1 MTWELRKI
9 GSSGRLCLL
18 LVLAVL
24 CSGVLFAL
32 HATGDSGGYTVSGL
46 RQAMAQ
52 KDLPGYEERL
62 WQELEQA
69 AYTGTRSEYDALRRE
84 LSAADA
90 ALARVR
96 QAEEYPSFRA
106 GLAAES
112 RLKLRMGLF
121 EGFAARSL
129 ECGAAVYESL
139 ADVIPRAAFLGGP
152 EVLLSFHLTDALA
165 LLFPLAAGLT
175 LLTHERA
182 AGLVNLTR
190 PTRLGRSRVYGRKL
204 AAAAT
209 LSTAGF
215 VLLYGINT
223 LIAGLLYGFAGL
235 DAPVQSLYGFA
246 ACPYRMTVGGLLA
259 LAAGLK
265 YLWLLCCT
273 ALIFLL
279 CARAANAAA
288 AVGCAAVCGGIAALM
303 AGSTQLWLRNLSLWQ
318 LADGQALC
326 REAVY
331 LNLLGSP
338 SDRVLLGAIFLA
350 ALAVIAGIGGAA
362 LYAQTPGGS
371 GKWVAFTRSLP
382 RPRHTCLAGHELY
395 KALISRCGLWILLAF
410 FAVIALLYG
419 RFTPE
424 RSEFEVYYRNYSE
437 FLSGAP
443 SREKDDYLASEQ
455 ARFDELNEQ
464 LVELGQRYPDSV
476 TFDRE
481 AEPIRNQLHAEDAFH
496 MAQNQYR
503 ALRPGQVYLYQ
514 TGYQRL
520 LGADAL
526 RQDVLELGGAFLAV
540 ALLLF
545 GSFAGGAGE
554 RRGRSADGQP
564 PPKERGAVE
573 MRHRGGLCPVA
584 DVSPVAA
591 GTFDGAGSLRP
602 AEHGRSGQQCAVPVH
617 PVGRLD
623 GGRRGASSAGV
634 PASPAGGICR
644 RGTAALPPL
653 RHGSGPAAVAA
664 ASPAARGGGI
674 RLDVKDTKRVRTS
687 PSAPFLA
694 YNM

>member
-9 GSSGRLCLL
+9 GGSGRLCLL
-18 LVLAVL
+18 LLLAVL

-32 HATGDSGGYTVSGL
+32 HATGDSGGYTVSAL

-52 KDLPGYEERL
+52 EDLPGYVTGLEDRL
-62 WQELEQA
+62 DRASASGAW
-69 AYTGTRSEYDALRRE
+69 TEYDALRRQ

-129 ECGAAVYESL
+129 ERGAAVYESL

-190 PTRLGRSRVYGRKL
+190 PTRLGRSRAYGRKL
-204 AAAAT
+204 AAVAT

-215 VLLYGINT
+215 ALLYGVNA
-223 LIAGLLYGFAGL
+223 LIAGLLYGFAEL
-235 DAPVQSLYGFA
+235 DAPVQNLYGFA

-259 LAAGLK
+259 LSAGMK
-265 YLWLLCCT
+265 FLWLLCCT

-279 CARAANAAA
+279 CARASNAAA

-362 LYAQTPGGS
+362 LYSQIPGG
-371 GKWVAFTRSLP
+371 AAIRLPAARPLP

-419 RFTPE
+419 RFSPE

-437 FLSGAP
+437 ILSGAP
-443 SREKDDYLASEQ
+443 SQEKNDYLASEL
-455 ARFDELNEQ
+455 ARFDGLNEQ
-464 LVELGQRYPDSV
+464 LAELAQQYPDAV
-476 TFDRE
+476 AFDRE
-481 AEPIRNQLHAEDAFH
+481 AEPIRNQLRMEDAFH
-496 MAQNQYR
+496 LAQNQYR

-520 LGADAL
+520 LGTDAL

-545 GSFAGGAGE
+545 GSFAGERESGVEALLTASPRRKSVVQWKCAIAGGYILLLTLALWLPGLLTVQGAY
-554 RRGRSADGQP
+554 
-564 PPKERGAVE
+564 
-573 MRHRGGLCPVA
+573 
-584 DVSPVAA
+584 
-591 GTFDGAGSLRP
+591 GSLDM
-602 AEHGRSGQQCAVPVH
+602 AAQANSVQCLSALADNWTVGGVVLVLLAGRFLLLA
-617 PVGRLD
+617 
-623 GGRRGASSAGV
+623 
-634 PASPAGGICR
+634 
-644 RGTAALPPL
+644 T
-653 RHGSGPAAVAA
+653 AAVAVMLLSRRCAVVPALLLSLLLLLLPVGA
-664 ASPAARGGGI
+664 AYAW
-674 RLDVKDTKRVRTS
+674 
-687 PSAPFLA
+687 
-694 YNM
+694 M

>member
-9 GSSGRLCLL
+9 GGSGRLCLL
-18 LVLAVL
+18 LLLAVL
-24 CSGVLFAL
+24 CNGVLFVL
-32 HATGDSGGYTVSGL
+32 HAAGDADGYTVSAL

-52 KDLPGYEERL
+52 EDLPGYVTGLEDRL
-62 WQELEQA
+62 DRASASGAW
-69 AYTGTRSEYDALRRE
+69 TEYDALRRQ

-90 ALARVR
+90 ALARVQ

-121 EGFAARSL
+121 DGFAARSL
-129 ECGAAVYESL
+129 EQGAQVYESL

-190 PTRLGRSRVYGRKL
+190 PTRFGRSRVYGRKL
-204 AAAAT
+204 AAAT
-209 LSTAGF
+209 LSTVGF

-223 LIAGLLYGFAGL
+223 LIAGLLYGFAEL

-246 ACPYRMTVGGLLA
+246 ACPYRMTVGELLA

-279 CARAANAAA
+279 CARAANAAT
-288 AVGCAAVCGGIAALM
+288 AVGCAALCGGIAALM

-318 LADGQALC
+318 LADGQVLC

-362 LYAQTPGGS
+362 LYSQIPGG
-371 GKWVAFTRSLP
+371 AAIRLPAARPLP

-395 KALISRCGLWILLAF
+395 KALISRCGLWVLLAF

-419 RFTPE
+419 RFSPE

-437 FLSGAP
+437 ILSGAP
-443 SREKDDYLASEQ
+443 SQEKDDYLASEL
-455 ARFDELNEQ
+455 ARFDGLNEQ
-464 LVELGQRYPDSV
+464 LAELAQQYPDAAA
-476 TFDRE
+476 FDRE
-481 AEPIRNQLHAEDAFH
+481 AEPIRNQLRMEDAFH
-496 MAQNQYR
+496 LAQNQYR

-545 GSFAGGAGE
+545 GSFAGERESGVEALLTASPRRKSVVQWKCVIAGGYVLLLTLALWLPGLLTVQGAYGPLDMAAQANSVQCLSAL
-554 RRGRSADGQP
+554 SADWT
-564 PPKERGAVE
+564 V
-573 MRHRGGLCPVA
+573 GGVVLA
-584 DVSPVAA
+584 LLASRLLLLAA
-591 GTFDGAGSLRP
+591 SAATVMLLSR
-602 AEHGRSGQQCAVPVH
+602 RCAVVPALLLSLLLLLL
-617 PVGRLD
+617 PVG
-623 GGRRGASSAGV
+623 
-634 PASPAGGICR
+634 
-644 RGTAALPPL
+644 AAY
-653 RHGSGPAAVAA
+653 AW
-664 ASPAARGGGI
+664 
-674 RLDVKDTKRVRTS
+674 
-687 PSAPFLA
+687 
-694 YNM
+694 M

>member
-1 MTWELRKI
+1 MDAYDGMSLCGGLVFFAPVALLVRTQAGISETQFFLLQALLSGIIALGELPTGHLTDRMGYRRSLI
-9 GSSGRLCLL
+9 LAQLL
-18 LVLAVL
+18 L
-24 CSGVLFAL
+24 
-32 HATGDSGGYTVSGL
+32 
-46 RQAMAQ
+46 
-52 KDLPGYEERL
+52 
-62 WQELEQA
+62 
-69 AYTGTRSEYDALRRE
+69 
-84 LSAADA
+84 
-90 ALARVR
+90 
-96 QAEEYPSFRA
+96 
-106 GLAAES
+106 LAA
-112 RLKLRMGLF
+112 RGL
-121 EGFAARSL
+121 L
-129 ECGAAVYESL
+129 L
-139 ADVIPRAAFLGGP
+139 AAFLLRSLPLFVAEALVEGISACLSSGTASAYLYALYGESDYLP
-152 EVLLSFHLTDALA
+152 KAAHAANFGTAGFLLSTAAYA
-165 LLFPLAAGLT
+165 LLYRYFGLTGLLAATVLAG
-175 LLTHERA
+175 A
-182 AGLVNLTR
+182 AGLVCSLFLRREPRAAVPEHRSQSTMWGQLGKIFRDRQALLLTA
-190 PTRLGRSRVYGRKL
+190 L
-204 AAAAT
+204 
-209 LSTAGF
+209 LSMFSVA
-215 VLLYGINT
+215 
-223 LIAGLLYGFAGL
+223 
-235 DAPVQSLYGFA
+235 
-246 ACPYRMTVGGLLA
+246 
-259 LAAGLK
+259 
-265 YLWLLCCT
+265 WLLCCT

-288 AVGCAAVCGGIAALM
+288 AVGCAALCGGIAALM
-303 AGSTQLWLRNLSLWQ
+303 AGSSQLWLRNLSLWQ

-338 SDRVLLGAIFLA
+338 SDRVLLGAIFLT

-443 SREKDDYLASEQ
+443 SQEKDAYLASEQ

-464 LVELGQRYPDSV
+464 LVELGRRYPDSV

-545 GSFAGGAGE
+545 GSFAGERESGVDALLTASPRRRSVVRWKCAIAGGYVLLLTLALWLPGLLTVQGAYGQLNMAAQANSVQCLSILSDGWTVGGVVLLLLASRLLLLAASAAAVMLLS
-554 RRGRSADGQP
+554 RRCAMVP
-564 PPKERGAVE
+564 A
-573 MRHRGGLCPVA
+573 LLL
-584 DVSPVAA
+584 
-591 GTFDGAGSLRP
+591 SLLLLLL
-602 AEHGRSGQQCAVPVH
+602 
-617 PVGRLD
+617 PVG
-623 GGRRGASSAGV
+623 
-634 PASPAGGICR
+634 
-644 RGTAALPPL
+644 AAY
-653 RHGSGPAAVAA
+653 AW
-664 ASPAARGGGI
+664 
-674 RLDVKDTKRVRTS
+674 
-687 PSAPFLA
+687 
-694 YNM
+694 M

>member
-1 MTWELRKI
+1 MRGELRKI
-9 GSSGRLCLL
+9 TGSQRLCLL

-46 RQAMAQ
+46 RHAMAQ
-52 KDLPGYEERL
+52 EDLDGYEERL
-62 WQELEQA
+62 WQELEQV
-69 AYTGTRSEYDALRRE
+69 AYTGARSEYDALRRE
-84 LSAADA
+84 LYAADA

-121 EGFAARSL
+121 DGFAARSL
-129 ECGAAVYESL
+129 EQGAQVYESL
-139 ADVIPRAAFLGGP
+139 ADVTPRREFLGSA

-165 LLFPLAAGLT
+165 LLFPLAAGL
-175 LLTHERA
+175 L
-182 AGLVNLTR
+182 NLTR
-190 PTRLGRSRVYGRKL
+190 PTRFGRSRVYGRKL

-209 LSTAGF
+209 LSTVGF
-215 VLLYGINT
+215 VLLYGINA

-259 LAAGLK
+259 LSAGMK

-279 CARAANAAA
+279 CARASNAAA

-303 AGSTQLWLRNLSLWQ
+303 AGSSQLWLRNLSLWQ

-338 SDRVLLGAIFLA
+338 SDRMLLGAIFLA

-371 GKWVAFTRSLP
+371 GKRVTFTWSLP

-443 SREKDDYLASEQ
+443 SQEKDDYLASEQ

-464 LVELGQRYPDSV
+464 LVELWRRYPDSV
-476 TFDRE
+476 VFDRE

-496 MAQNQYR
+496 LAQNQYR

-545 GSFAGGAGE
+545 GSFAGERESGVEALLTASPRRKSVVQWKCVIAGGYVLLLTLALWLPGLLTVQGAYGPLDMAAQANSVQCLSAL
-554 RRGRSADGQP
+554 SADWT
-564 PPKERGAVE
+564 V
-573 MRHRGGLCPVA
+573 GGVVLA
-584 DVSPVAA
+584 LLASRLLLLAA
-591 GTFDGAGSLRP
+591 SAATVMLLSR
-602 AEHGRSGQQCAVPVH
+602 RCAVVPALLLSLLLLLL
-617 PVGRLD
+617 PVG
-623 GGRRGASSAGV
+623 
-634 PASPAGGICR
+634 
-644 RGTAALPPL
+644 AAY
-653 RHGSGPAAVAA
+653 AW
-664 ASPAARGGGI
+664 
-674 RLDVKDTKRVRTS
+674 
-687 PSAPFLA
+687 
-694 YNM
+694 M

>member
-9 GSSGRLCLL
+9 GGSGRLCLL

-24 CSGVLFAL
+24 CNGVLFAL
-32 HATGDSGGYTVSGL
+32 HAAGDAGGYTVSAL

-69 AYTGTRSEYDALRRE
+69 AHTGTRSEYDALRRE

-90 ALARVR
+90 ALARV
-96 QAEEYPSFRA
+96 QQTEEYPSFRA

-121 EGFAARSL
+121 DGFAARSL
-129 ECGAAVYESL
+129 ERGAAVYESL

-209 LSTAGF
+209 LSTVGF
-215 VLLYGINT
+215 VLLYGVNA

-259 LAAGLK
+259 LSAGLK
-265 YLWLLCCT
+265 YLWLLCCA

-288 AVGCAAVCGGIAALM
+288 AVGCAALCGGIAALM

-318 LADGQALC
+318 LADGRALC

-338 SDRVLLGAIFLA
+338 SDRVLCGAIFLLVL
-350 ALAVIAGIGGAA
+350 ALAAGIGGAA

-371 GKWVAFTRSLP
+371 GMRVAFTWSLP

-395 KALISRCGLWILLAF
+395 KAMISRCGLWVLLAF

-419 RFTPE
+419 RFSPE

-437 FLSGAP
+437 ILSGAP
-443 SREKDDYLASEQ
+443 SQEKDDYLASEL
-455 ARFDELNEQ
+455 ARFDGLNEQ
-464 LVELGQRYPDSV
+464 LAELAQQYPDAAA
-476 TFDRE
+476 FDRE
-481 AEPIRNQLHAEDAFH
+481 AEPIRNQLRMEDAFH
-496 MAQNQYR
+496 LAQNQYR

-540 ALLLF
+540 ALLLC
-545 GSFAGGAGE
+545 GSFAGERESGVEALLTASPRRKSVVQWKCAIAGGYVLLLTLALWLPGMLTVQGAY
-554 RRGRSADGQP
+554 
-564 PPKERGAVE
+564 
-573 MRHRGGLCPVA
+573 
-584 DVSPVAA
+584 
-591 GTFDGAGSLRP
+591 GSLDMAAQANSVQCLSALADNWTVGGVVLVLLAGRFLLLATAAAAVMLLSRRCAMVP
-602 AEHGRSGQQCAVPVH
+602 ALLLSLLRLLL
-617 PVGRLD
+617 PVG
-623 GGRRGASSAGV
+623 
-634 PASPAGGICR
+634 
-644 RGTAALPPL
+644 AAY
-653 RHGSGPAAVAA
+653 AW
-664 ASPAARGGGI
+664 
-674 RLDVKDTKRVRTS
+674 
-687 PSAPFLA
+687 
-694 YNM
+694 M

>member
-24 CSGVLFAL
+24 CNGVLFAL
-32 HATGDSGGYTVSGL
+32 HAAGDADGYTVSAL
-46 RQAMAQ
+46 RRAMAQ

-129 ECGAAVYESL
+129 ERGAAVYES
-139 ADVIPRAAFLGGP
+139 
-152 EVLLSFHLTDALA
+152 
-165 LLFPLAAGLT
+165 
-175 LLTHERA
+175 
-182 AGLVNLTR
+182 
-190 PTRLGRSRVYGRKL
+190 
-204 AAAAT
+204 
-209 LSTAGF
+209 
-215 VLLYGINT
+215 
-223 LIAGLLYGFAGL
+223 
-235 DAPVQSLYGFA
+235 
-246 ACPYRMTVGGLLA
+246 
-259 LAAGLK
+259 
-265 YLWLLCCT
+265 
-273 ALIFLL
+273 
-279 CARAANAAA
+279 
-288 AVGCAAVCGGIAALM
+288 
-303 AGSTQLWLRNLSLWQ
+303 

-338 SDRVLLGAIFLA
+338 QDRVLCGAIFLLVL
-350 ALAVIAGIGGAA
+350 ALAAGIVGAA

-371 GKWVAFTRSLP
+371 GKRVAFTRSLP

-443 SREKDDYLASEQ
+443 SQEKDAYLASEQ

-464 LVELGQRYPDSV
+464 LLELGRRYPDSV

-540 ALLLF
+540 ALLLC
-545 GSFAGGAGE
+545 GSFAGERESGVDALLTASPRRRIVVRWKCAIAGGYVLLLTLSLWLPSLLTVQGAYGQLNMAAQANSVQCLSILSDGWTVGGVVLALLAIRLLLLAASAAAVMLLS
-554 RRGRSADGQP
+554 RRCAMVP
-564 PPKERGAVE
+564 A
-573 MRHRGGLCPVA
+573 LLL
-584 DVSPVAA
+584 
-591 GTFDGAGSLRP
+591 SLLLLLL
-602 AEHGRSGQQCAVPVH
+602 
-617 PVGRLD
+617 PVG
-623 GGRRGASSAGV
+623 
-634 PASPAGGICR
+634 
-644 RGTAALPPL
+644 AAY
-653 RHGSGPAAVAA
+653 AW
-664 ASPAARGGGI
+664 
-674 RLDVKDTKRVRTS
+674 
-687 PSAPFLA
+687 
-694 YNM
+694 M

>member
-1 MTWELRKI
+1 MRGELRKI
-9 GSSGRLCLL
+9 TGSQRLCLL

-46 RQAMAQ
+46 RHAMAQ
-52 KDLPGYEERL
+52 EDLDGYEERL
-62 WQELEQA
+62 WQELEQV
-69 AYTGTRSEYDALRRE
+69 AYTGARSEYDALRRE
-84 LSAADA
+84 LYAADA

-121 EGFAARSL
+121 DGFAARSL
-129 ECGAAVYESL
+129 EQGAQVYESL
-139 ADVIPRAAFLGGP
+139 ADVTPRREFLGSA

-182 AGLVNLTR
+182 SGLLNLTR
-190 PTRLGRSRVYGRKL
+190 PTRFGRSRVYGRKL

-209 LSTAGF
+209 LSTVGF
-215 VLLYGINT
+215 VLLYGINA

-259 LAAGLK
+259 LSAGMK
-265 YLWLLCCT
+265 YLWLLCST

-279 CARAANAAA
+279 CARASNAA

-303 AGSTQLWLRNLSLWQ
+303 AGSSQLWLRNLSLWQ

-371 GKWVAFTRSLP
+371 GKRVTFTWSLP

-443 SREKDDYLASEQ
+443 SQEKDDYLASEQ

-464 LVELGQRYPDSV
+464 LVELWRRYPDSV
-476 TFDRE
+476 IFDRE

-496 MAQNQYR
+496 LAQNQYR

-545 GSFAGGAGE
+545 GSFAGERESGVDALLTASPRRRSVVRWKCVIAGGYVLLLTLALWLPGLLTVQGAY
-554 RRGRSADGQP
+554 
-564 PPKERGAVE
+564 
-573 MRHRGGLCPVA
+573 
-584 DVSPVAA
+584 
-591 GTFDGAGSLRP
+591 GSLDM
-602 AEHGRSGQQCAVPVH
+602 AAQANSVQCLSVLSDGWT
-617 PVGRLD
+617 VGGVVLALLAIRL
-623 GGRRGASSAGV
+623 
-634 PASPAGGICR
+634 
-644 RGTAALPPL
+644 LL
-653 RHGSGPAAVAA
+653 LAVAA
-664 ASPAARGGGI
+664 AAVMLLSRRCATVPTLLLSVLLLLLPAG
-674 RLDVKDTKRVRTS
+674 T
-687 PSAPFLA
+687 A
-694 YNM
+694 YVWM

>member
-1 MTWELRKI
+1 MRGELRKI
-9 GSSGRLCLL
+9 TGSQRLCLL

-46 RQAMAQ
+46 RHAMAQ
-52 KDLPGYEERL
+52 EDLDGYEERL
-62 WQELEQA
+62 WQELEQV
-69 AYTGTRSEYDALRRE
+69 AYTGARSEYDALRRE
-84 LSAADA
+84 LYAADA

-121 EGFAARSL
+121 DGFAARSL
-129 ECGAAVYESL
+129 EQGAQVYESL
-139 ADVIPRAAFLGGP
+139 ADVTPRREFLGSA

-182 AGLVNLTR
+182 SGLLNLTR
-190 PTRLGRSRVYGRKL
+190 PTRFGRSRVYGRKL
-204 AAAAT
+204 AAAT
-209 LSTAGF
+209 LSTVGF
-215 VLLYGINT
+215 VLLYGINA

-303 AGSTQLWLRNLSLWQ
+303 AGSSQLWLRNLSLWQ

-338 SDRVLLGAIFLA
+338 SDRVLLGAIFLLVL
-350 ALAVIAGIGGAA
+350 ALAAGIVGAA

-371 GKWVAFTRSLP
+371 GKRVAFTRSLP

-443 SREKDDYLASEQ
+443 SQEKDAYLASEQ

-464 LVELGQRYPDSV
+464 LLELGRRYPDSV

-540 ALLLF
+540 VLLLF
-545 GSFAGGAGE
+545 GSFAGERESGVDVLLTASPRRRSVVRWKCAIAGGYVLLLTLALWLPGLLTVQRAYGPLDMAAQANSVQCLSILSDGWTVGGVVLLLLASRLLLLAASAAAVLLLS
-554 RRGRSADGQP
+554 RRCAMVP
-564 PPKERGAVE
+564 A
-573 MRHRGGLCPVA
+573 LLL
-584 DVSPVAA
+584 
-591 GTFDGAGSLRP
+591 SLLLLLL
-602 AEHGRSGQQCAVPVH
+602 
-617 PVGRLD
+617 PVG
-623 GGRRGASSAGV
+623 
-634 PASPAGGICR
+634 
-644 RGTAALPPL
+644 AAY
-653 RHGSGPAAVAA
+653 AW
-664 ASPAARGGGI
+664 
-674 RLDVKDTKRVRTS
+674 
-687 PSAPFLA
+687 
-694 YNM
+694 M

>member
-1 MTWELRKI
+1 M
-9 GSSGRLCLL
+9 
-18 LVLAVL
+18 
-24 CSGVLFAL
+24 
-32 HATGDSGGYTVSGL
+32 
-46 RQAMAQ
+46 
-52 KDLPGYEERL
+52 
-62 WQELEQA
+62 
-69 AYTGTRSEYDALRRE
+69 
-84 LSAADA
+84 
-90 ALARVR
+90 
-96 QAEEYPSFRA
+96 
-106 GLAAES
+106 
-112 RLKLRMGLF
+112 
-121 EGFAARSL
+121 
-129 ECGAAVYESL
+129 
-139 ADVIPRAAFLGGP
+139 
-152 EVLLSFHLTDALA
+152 
-165 LLFPLAAGLT
+165 
-175 LLTHERA
+175 
-182 AGLVNLTR
+182 
-190 PTRLGRSRVYGRKL
+190 
-204 AAAAT
+204 T

-215 VLLYGINT
+215 VLLYGINA
-223 LIAGLLYGFAGL
+223 LIAGLLYGFAEL

-246 ACPYRMTVGGLLA
+246 ACPYRMTVGELLA

-288 AVGCAAVCGGIAALM
+288 AVGGAAVCGGIAALM
-303 AGSTQLWLRNLSLWQ
+303 AGSSQLWLRNLSLWQ

-338 SDRVLLGAIFLA
+338 SDRVLLGAMFLLVLALA
-350 ALAVIAGIGGAA
+350 AGIVGAA

-371 GKWVAFTRSLP
+371 GKRVAFTWSLP

-443 SREKDDYLASEQ
+443 SQEKDAYLASEQ

-464 LVELGQRYPDSV
+464 LVELGRRYPDSL

-540 ALLLF
+540 VLLLF
-545 GSFAGGAGE
+545 GSFAGERESGVDALLTASPRRKSVVRWKCAIAGGYVLLLTLVLWLPGLLTVQRAYGPLDMAAQANSVQCLSILSDGWTVGGVVLLLLASRLLLLAAAAAAVMLLS
-554 RRGRSADGQP
+554 RRCAMVP
-564 PPKERGAVE
+564 A
-573 MRHRGGLCPVA
+573 LLL
-584 DVSPVAA
+584 
-591 GTFDGAGSLRP
+591 SLLLLLL
-602 AEHGRSGQQCAVPVH
+602 
-617 PVGRLD
+617 PVG
-623 GGRRGASSAGV
+623 
-634 PASPAGGICR
+634 
-644 RGTAALPPL
+644 AAY
-653 RHGSGPAAVAA
+653 AW
-664 ASPAARGGGI
+664 
-674 RLDVKDTKRVRTS
+674 
-687 PSAPFLA
+687 
-694 YNM
+694 M

>member
-24 CSGVLFAL
+24 CNGVLFAL
-32 HATGDSGGYTVSGL
+32 HATGDSGGYTVSAL

-52 KDLPGYEERL
+52 ENLPGYVTGLEDRL
-62 WQELEQA
+62 DRASASGAW
-69 AYTGTRSEYDALRRE
+69 TEYDALRRQ

-121 EGFAARSL
+121 DGFAARSL
-129 ECGAAVYESL
+129 ERGAAVYESL
-139 ADVIPRAAFLGGP
+139 ADVTPRAAFLGGP

-165 LLFPLAAGLT
+165 LLFPLAGGLT

-190 PTRLGRSRVYGRKL
+190 PTRLGRSRAYGRKL
-204 AAAAT
+204 MAAAT

-215 VLLYGINT
+215 VLLYGVNA

-246 ACPYRMTVGGLLA
+246 ACPYRMTVGELLA

-288 AVGCAAVCGGIAALM
+288 AVGCAALCGGIAALM

-338 SDRVLLGAIFLA
+338 SDRVLCGAIFLA

-371 GKWVAFTRSLP
+371 GKRVAFTRSPP

-395 KALISRCGLWILLAF
+395 KAMISRCGLWVLLAF

-419 RFTPE
+419 RFSPE

-437 FLSGAP
+437 ILSGAP
-443 SREKDDYLASEQ
+443 SQEKDDYLASEL
-455 ARFDELNEQ
+455 ARFDGLNEQ
-464 LVELGQRYPDSV
+464 LAELAQQYPDAAA
-476 TFDRE
+476 FDRE
-481 AEPIRNQLHAEDAFH
+481 AEPIRNQLRMEDAFH
-496 MAQNQYR
+496 LAQNQYR

-545 GSFAGGAGE
+545 GSFAGERESGVEALLTASPRRKSVVRWKCAITGGYVLLLTLALWLLGLLTVQGAY
-554 RRGRSADGQP
+554 
-564 PPKERGAVE
+564 
-573 MRHRGGLCPVA
+573 
-584 DVSPVAA
+584 
-591 GTFDGAGSLRP
+591 GSLDMAAQANSVQCLSALADNWTVGGVVLVLLAGRFLLLATAAAAVMLLSRRCAMVP
-602 AEHGRSGQQCAVPVH
+602 ALLLSLLLLLL
-617 PVGRLD
+617 PVG
-623 GGRRGASSAGV
+623 AAYAG
-634 PASPAGGICR
+634 
-644 RGTAALPPL
+644 
-653 RHGSGPAAVAA
+653 
-664 ASPAARGGGI
+664 
-674 RLDVKDTKRVRTS
+674 
-687 PSAPFLA
+687 
-694 YNM
+694 M

>member
-1 MTWELRKI
+1 MRGELRKI
-9 GSSGRLCLL
+9 TGSQRLCLL

-46 RQAMAQ
+46 RHAMAQ
-52 KDLPGYEERL
+52 EDLDGYEERL
-62 WQELEQA
+62 WQELEQV
-69 AYTGTRSEYDALRRE
+69 AYTGARSEYDALRRE
-84 LSAADA
+84 LYAADA

-121 EGFAARSL
+121 DGFAARSL
-129 ECGAAVYESL
+129 EQGAQVYESL
-139 ADVIPRAAFLGGP
+139 ADVTPRREFLGSA

-182 AGLVNLTR
+182 SGLLNLTR
-190 PTRLGRSRVYGRKL
+190 PTRFGRSRVYGRKL

-209 LSTAGF
+209 LSTVGF
-215 VLLYGINT
+215 VLLYGINA
-223 LIAGLLYGFAGL
+223 LIAGL
-235 DAPVQSLYGFA
+235 LYGFA

-259 LAAGLK
+259 LSAGMK

-279 CARAANAAA
+279 CARASNAAA

-303 AGSTQLWLRNLSLWQ
+303 AGSSQLWLRNLSLWQ

-338 SDRVLLGAIFLA
+338 SDRMLLGAIFLA

-371 GKWVAFTRSLP
+371 GKRVTFTWSLP

-443 SREKDDYLASEQ
+443 SQEKDDYLASEQ

-464 LVELGQRYPDSV
+464 LVELWRRYPDSV
-476 TFDRE
+476 VFDRE

-496 MAQNQYR
+496 LAQNQYR

-545 GSFAGGAGE
+545 GSFAGERESGVEALLTASPRRKSVVQWKCVIAGGYVLLLTLALWLPGLLTVQGAYGPLDMAAQANSVQCLSAL
-554 RRGRSADGQP
+554 SADWT
-564 PPKERGAVE
+564 V
-573 MRHRGGLCPVA
+573 GGVVLA
-584 DVSPVAA
+584 LLASRLLLLAA
-591 GTFDGAGSLRP
+591 SAATVMLLSR
-602 AEHGRSGQQCAVPVH
+602 RCAVVPALLLSLLLLLL
-617 PVGRLD
+617 PVG
-623 GGRRGASSAGV
+623 
-634 PASPAGGICR
+634 
-644 RGTAALPPL
+644 AAY
-653 RHGSGPAAVAA
+653 AW
-664 ASPAARGGGI
+664 
-674 RLDVKDTKRVRTS
+674 
-687 PSAPFLA
+687 
-694 YNM
+694 M

>member
-9 GSSGRLCLL
+9 GGSGRLCLL
-18 LVLAVL
+18 LLLAVL
-24 CSGVLFAL
+24 CNGVLFAL
-32 HATGDSGGYTVSGL
+32 HAAGDAGGYTVSAL

-52 KDLPGYEERL
+52 EDLPGYVTGLEDRL
-62 WQELEQA
+62 DRASASGAW
-69 AYTGTRSEYDALRRE
+69 TEYDALRRE

-121 EGFAARSL
+121 DGFAARSL
-129 ECGAAVYESL
+129 ERGAAVYESL
-139 ADVIPRAAFLGGP
+139 ADVIPRAAFLGGA

-204 AAAAT
+204 AAAST

-215 VLLYGINT
+215 VLLYGVNA

-246 ACPYRMTVGGLLA
+246 ASPYRMTVGELLA

-265 YLWLLCCT
+265 Y
-273 ALIFLL
+273 
-279 CARAANAAA
+279 
-288 AVGCAAVCGGIAALM
+288 
-303 AGSTQLWLRNLSLWQ
+303 LWLRNLSLWQ

-331 LNLLGSP
+331 LNLLDSP
-338 SDRVLLGAIFLA
+338 RDRVLCGAIFLLVL
-350 ALAVIAGIGGAA
+350 ALAAGIVGAA

-371 GKWVAFTRSLP
+371 GKRVAFTRSLP

-443 SREKDDYLASEQ
+443 SQEKDAYLASEQ

-464 LVELGQRYPDSV
+464 LLELGRRYPDSV

-481 AEPIRNQLHAEDAFH
+481 AEPMRNQLHAEDAFH

-526 RQDVLELGGAFLAV
+526 RQDVLELGGAFLSV

-545 GSFAGGAGE
+545 GSFAGERESGVEALLTASPRRKSVVRWKCAIAGGYVLLLTLSLWLPGPLTVQGAYGQLNMAAQANSVQCLSILSDGWTVGGVVLALLAGRFLLLATAAAAVLLLS
-554 RRGRSADGQP
+554 RRCAMVP
-564 PPKERGAVE
+564 A
-573 MRHRGGLCPVA
+573 LLL
-584 DVSPVAA
+584 
-591 GTFDGAGSLRP
+591 SLLLLLL
-602 AEHGRSGQQCAVPVH
+602 
-617 PVGRLD
+617 PVG
-623 GGRRGASSAGV
+623 
-634 PASPAGGICR
+634 
-644 RGTAALPPL
+644 AAY
-653 RHGSGPAAVAA
+653 AW
-664 ASPAARGGGI
+664 
-674 RLDVKDTKRVRTS
+674 
-687 PSAPFLA
+687 
-694 YNM
+694 M

>member
-9 GSSGRLCLL
+9 GGSGRLCLL
-18 LVLAVL
+18 LLLAVL
-24 CSGVLFAL
+24 CNGVLFAL
-32 HATGDSGGYTVSGL
+32 HAASDSGGYTVSAL

-90 ALARVR
+90 ALARVQ

-121 EGFAARSL
+121 DGFAARSL
-129 ECGAAVYESL
+129 ERGAAVYESL

-215 VLLYGINT
+215 VLLYGVNA

-303 AGSTQLWLRNLSLWQ
+303 AGSSQLWLRNLSLWQ
-318 LADGQALC
+318 LADGQVLC

-362 LYAQTPGGS
+362 LYAQTPGG
-371 GKWVAFTRSLP
+371 AAIRLPAARPLP

-395 KALISRCGLWILLAF
+395 KAMISRCGLWVLLAF

-419 RFTPE
+419 RFSPE

-437 FLSGAP
+437 ILSGAP
-443 SREKDDYLASEQ
+443 SQEKDAYLASEQ

-464 LVELGQRYPDSV
+464 LLELGRRYPDSV

-545 GSFAGGAGE
+545 GSFAGERESGVDALLTASPRRKSVVQWKCAIAGGYVLLLTLSLWLPGLLTVQGAYGQLNMAAQANSVQCLSVLSDGWTVGGVVLLLLASRLLLLAASAAAVMLLS
-554 RRGRSADGQP
+554 RRCAMVP
-564 PPKERGAVE
+564 A
-573 MRHRGGLCPVA
+573 LLL
-584 DVSPVAA
+584 
-591 GTFDGAGSLRP
+591 SLLLLLL
-602 AEHGRSGQQCAVPVH
+602 
-617 PVGRLD
+617 PVG
-623 GGRRGASSAGV
+623 
-634 PASPAGGICR
+634 
-644 RGTAALPPL
+644 AAY
-653 RHGSGPAAVAA
+653 AW
-664 ASPAARGGGI
+664 
-674 RLDVKDTKRVRTS
+674 
-687 PSAPFLA
+687 
-694 YNM
+694 M

>member
-9 GSSGRLCLL
+9 GGSGRLCLL
-18 LVLAVL
+18 LLLAVL

-32 HATGDSGGYTVSGL
+32 HAAGDADGYTVSGL
-46 RQAMAQ
+46 RHAMAQ
-52 KDLPGYEERL
+52 EDLDGYEERL

-129 ECGAAVYESL
+129 ERGAAVYESL
-139 ADVIPRAAFLGGP
+139 ADVTPRAAFLGGP
-152 EVLLSFHLTDALA
+152 EVLLSFHLTDALV

-190 PTRLGRSRVYGRKL
+190 PTRLGRAYGRKL
-204 AAAAT
+204 MAGAA

-215 VLLYGINT
+215 ALLYGVNA

-288 AVGCAAVCGGIAALM
+288 AVGCAALCGGIAALM

-338 SDRVLLGAIFLA
+338 SDRVLCGAIFLLVL
-350 ALAVIAGIGGAA
+350 ALAAGIVGAA

-371 GKWVAFTRSLP
+371 GKRVTFTWSLP

-443 SREKDDYLASEQ
+443 SQEKDAYLASEQ
-455 ARFDELNEQ
+455 ARFDGLNEQ
-464 LVELGQRYPDSV
+464 LVELGRRYPDSV

-545 GSFAGGAGE
+545 GSFAGERESGVDALLTASPRRRSVVRWKRAIAGGYVLLLTLVLWLPGLLTVQGAYGQLNMAAQANSVQCLSILSDGWTVGGVVLLLLASRLLLLAASAAAVLLLS
-554 RRGRSADGQP
+554 RRCAMVP
-564 PPKERGAVE
+564 A
-573 MRHRGGLCPVA
+573 LLL
-584 DVSPVAA
+584 
-591 GTFDGAGSLRP
+591 SLLLLLL
-602 AEHGRSGQQCAVPVH
+602 
-617 PVGRLD
+617 PVG
-623 GGRRGASSAGV
+623 
-634 PASPAGGICR
+634 
-644 RGTAALPPL
+644 AAY
-653 RHGSGPAAVAA
+653 AW
-664 ASPAARGGGI
+664 
-674 RLDVKDTKRVRTS
+674 
-687 PSAPFLA
+687 
-694 YNM
+694 M

>member
-1 MTWELRKI
+1 M
-9 GSSGRLCLL
+9 
-18 LVLAVL
+18 
-24 CSGVLFAL
+24 
-32 HATGDSGGYTVSGL
+32 
-46 RQAMAQ
+46 
-52 KDLPGYEERL
+52 
-62 WQELEQA
+62 
-69 AYTGTRSEYDALRRE
+69 
-84 LSAADA
+84 
-90 ALARVR
+90 
-96 QAEEYPSFRA
+96 
-106 GLAAES
+106 
-112 RLKLRMGLF
+112 
-121 EGFAARSL
+121 
-129 ECGAAVYESL
+129 
-139 ADVIPRAAFLGGP
+139 
-152 EVLLSFHLTDALA
+152 
-165 LLFPLAAGLT
+165 
-175 LLTHERA
+175 
-182 AGLVNLTR
+182 NLTR
-190 PTRLGRSRVYGRKL
+190 PTRFGRSRVYGRKL

-209 LSTAGF
+209 LSTVGF
-215 VLLYGINT
+215 VLLYGINA

-259 LAAGLK
+259 LSAGMK
-265 YLWLLCCT
+265 YLWLLCST

-279 CARAANAAA
+279 CARASNAAA

-303 AGSTQLWLRNLSLWQ
+303 AGSSQLWLRNLSLWQ

-331 LNLLGSP
+331 LNLRGSP

-371 GKWVAFTRSLP
+371 GKWVTFTWSLP

-443 SREKDDYLASEQ
+443 SQEKDDYLASEQ

-464 LVELGQRYPDSV
+464 LVELWRRYPDSV
-476 TFDRE
+476 IFDRE

-496 MAQNQYR
+496 LAQNQYR

-545 GSFAGGAGE
+545 GSFAGERESGVDALLTASPRRRSVVRWKCVIAGGYVLLLTLALWLPGLLTVQGAY
-554 RRGRSADGQP
+554 
-564 PPKERGAVE
+564 
-573 MRHRGGLCPVA
+573 
-584 DVSPVAA
+584 
-591 GTFDGAGSLRP
+591 GSLDM
-602 AEHGRSGQQCAVPVH
+602 AAQANSVQCLSVLSDGWT
-617 PVGRLD
+617 VGGVVLALLAIRL
-623 GGRRGASSAGV
+623 
-634 PASPAGGICR
+634 
-644 RGTAALPPL
+644 LL
-653 RHGSGPAAVAA
+653 LAVAA
-664 ASPAARGGGI
+664 AAVMLLSRRCATVPTLLLSVLLLLLPAG
-674 RLDVKDTKRVRTS
+674 T
-687 PSAPFLA
+687 A
-694 YNM
+694 YAWM

>member
-9 GSSGRLCLL
+9 GGSGRLCLL

-24 CSGVLFAL
+24 CNGVLFAL
-32 HATGDSGGYTVSGL
+32 HAAGDAGGYTVSAL
-46 RQAMAQ
+46 HQAMAQ

-69 AYTGTRSEYDALRRE
+69 AHTGTRSEYDALRRE

-90 ALARVR
+90 AGERVR

-121 EGFAARSL
+121 DGFAARSL
-129 ECGAAVYESL
+129 ERGAAVYESL
-139 ADVIPRAAFLGGP
+139 ADVTPRAAFLGGA
-152 EVLLSFHLTDALA
+152 EVLLFFHLTDALA
-165 LLFPLAAGLT
+165 LLFPLAGGLT

-182 AGLVNLTR
+182 SGLVNLTR

-215 VLLYGINT
+215 VLLYGVNA
-223 LIAGLLYGFAGL
+223 LIAGLLYGFAEL

-246 ACPYRMTVGGLLA
+246 ACPYRMTVGELLA

-265 YLWLLCCT
+265 YLWLLCCA

-288 AVGCAAVCGGIAALM
+288 AVGGAAVCGGIAALM
-303 AGSTQLWLRNLSLWQ
+303 AGSSQLWLRNLSLWQ

-338 SDRVLLGAIFLA
+338 QDRVLCGAIFLLVL
-350 ALAVIAGIGGAA
+350 ALAAGIVGAA

-371 GKWVAFTRSLP
+371 GKRVAFTRSLP

-443 SREKDDYLASEQ
+443 SQEKDAYLASEQ

-464 LVELGQRYPDSV
+464 LLELGRRYPDSV

-481 AEPIRNQLHAEDAFH
+481 TEPIRNQLHAEDAFH

-526 RQDVLELGGAFLAV
+526 RQDVLELGGAFLV
-540 ALLLF
+540 IALLLF
-545 GSFAGGAGE
+545 SSFAGERESGVDALLTASPRRRSVVRWKCAIAGGYVLLLTLSLWLPGPLTVQGAYGPLDMAAQANSVQCLSSL
-554 RRGRSADGQP
+554 SADWTVGGVVLLLLASQLLLLAASA
-564 PPKERGAVE
+564 AVVLLLSRRCA
-573 MRHRGGLCPVA
+573 MVPALLL
-584 DVSPVAA
+584 
-591 GTFDGAGSLRP
+591 SLLLLLL
-602 AEHGRSGQQCAVPVH
+602 
-617 PVGRLD
+617 PVG
-623 GGRRGASSAGV
+623 
-634 PASPAGGICR
+634 
-644 RGTAALPPL
+644 AAY
-653 RHGSGPAAVAA
+653 AW
-664 ASPAARGGGI
+664 I
-674 RLDVKDTKRVRTS
+674 
-687 PSAPFLA
+687 
-694 YNM
+694 